1 MSKNISDPD
10 KQFGID
16 PYKMNILSKKFD
28 IVTREM
34 TQSLL
39 RSARSK
45 VISAAKDFSN
55 AITLGDGRQ
64 FMFTEGIPVHVGNV
78 NYIPEYTLDHY
89 DDISP
94 GDCFLTNS
102 PYAGNTHAGDY
113 TYHAPVFYEGELL
126 FWAVNRGHQPDV
138 GHPESGYMA
147 SAEDVFQEGPH
158 LPSMRIREN
167 YEEREDIVRFLEQN
181 IRNGEEVWYSD
192 YLAQLAS
199 VRTAEEELKNICDE
213 YGVETVKNF
222 TEAWL
227 DYGEQMMRQEI
238 QELPEKQIEHTCWHD
253 PIPLND
259 AAPDGF
265 PINVKIDIDHDK
277 DKIIVDIRDNPPQL
291 KCGLNTSKATTTSS
305 VIGGILSV
313 VDEMVPPNH
322 GALSRI
328 EIKRDKGKV
337 VGEPEFPAPT
347 ASATINIAALLHGTV
362 QTAFAKL
369 GEPFGFAEGNTGG
382 QSLPWTVIRGTDFRT
397 EKDFVDQIFLTG
409 GGGPGHHGHDG
420 WMTYGTPGVGGVMFR
435 SSIEIE
441 EQEFPILVKRSELL
455 KDTAGAGKSRGAPA
469 SITEITPRE
478 RTLIFG
484 HYCQGIEHPP
494 KGVLGGKEGSPQVMY
509 KITDSGEKVDIPGIS
524 DNTVVTPEETIIGTH
539 AGGGGYGDPFE
550 RDTNMVLK
558 DVMEEYV
565 SIEKA
570 REDYGVVIEEVDGE
584 LIVNEKR
591 SMEIRDSE
599 QKVTEP

>member
-1 MSKNISDPD
+1 MSNSFPETDEG
-10 KQFGID
+10 FGID

-78 NYIPEYTLDHY
+78 NYIPEYTLEHY

-113 TYHAPVFYEGELL
+113 TYHAPVFYDDELL

-147 SAEDVFQEGPH
+147 GAEDVFQEGPH
-158 LPSMRIREN
+158 LPSVRIREN
-167 YEEREDIVRFLEQN
+167 YEEREDIVRFLKQN
-181 IRNGEEVWYSD
+181 VRNGEQVWYSD

-199 VRTAEEELKNICDE
+199 VRAAENELKEICDE
-213 YGVETVKNF
+213 YGVETVKRF

-227 DYGEQMMRQEI
+227 AYGERMMRQEI
-238 QELPEKQIEHTCWHD
+238 KRLPEKRIEHTCWHD

-259 AAPDGF
+259 AAPDGV
-265 PINVKIDIDHDK
+265 PITVKIDIDHGEE
-277 DKIIVDIRDNPPQL
+277 KIVVDIRDNPKQL
-291 KCGLNTSKATTTSS
+291 TCGLNASKATTTSS
-305 VIGGILSV
+305 VIGGVLSV

-328 EIKRDKGKV
+328 EIKREKGKV

-347 ASATINIAALLHGTV
+347 AAATINIAALLHGTV

-397 EKDFVDQIFLTG
+397 DEEFVDQIFLTG

-435 SSIEIE
+435 SSVEIE
-441 EQEFPILVKRSELL
+441 EQEFPILVERSELL
-455 KDTAGAGKSRGAPA
+455 TDTAGPGKWRGAPA
-469 SITEITPRE
+469 SITEITPRG

-484 HYCQGIEHPP
+484 HYCQGIKYPP
-494 KGVLGGKEGSPQVMY
+494 QGVLGGKAGAAQVMY
-509 KITDSGEKVDIPGIS
+509 KVTPDGERVDVPGIS
-524 DNTVVTPEETIIGTH
+524 DSTVITPAETIVGTH
-539 AGGGGYGDPFE
+539 AGGGGYGDPLD
-550 RDTNMVLK
+550 RDAELVLK
-558 DVMEEYV
+558 DVREQYV
-565 SIEKA
+565 SVEA
-570 REDYGVVIEEVDGE
+570 ALDAYGVVIEEIDGE
-584 LIVNEKR
+584 LRVDEAGTKELR
-591 SMEIRDSE
+591 AARREDG
-599 QKVTEP
+599 Q